1 MNVIVDTSVW
11 SLAFRRRRATA
22 PEAAALATLLADDDA
37 ILLGAVRQEVLSG
50 IPAAADFRGLRD
62 RLRGLPDYPLGT
74 SHYEVAAESF
84 NMCRSRGVQG
94 SDTDFLLCA
103 VSLLDR
109 LPVFTTDRDFERFSH
124 HVPITLHRLDD

>member
-1 MNVIVDTSVW
+1 MSVIVDTSVW

-22 PEAAALATLLADDDA
+22 PEAAVLATLLAEDDA

-50 IPAAADFRGLRD
+50 IPDAADFRMLRD
-62 RLRGLPDYPLGT
+62 RLRDLPDYPLSVG
-74 SHYEVAAESF
+74 HYEVAAESF
-84 NMCRSRGVQG
+84 NTCRSRGVQG

-109 LPVFTTDRDFERFSH
+109 LPLFTTDRDFELFARH
-124 HVPITLHRLDD
+124 LAITLYEPSS